1 LNTNEHNLYSTY
13 REVLLEHLFAGAVM
27 RHLWL
32 RDSGRLEMLKPQVD
46 DSGYD
51 LVLEANG
58 IVRHIQ
64 LKASHRGAATPGVN
78 INVTLAEKPSGCVIW
93 LRFDPATLDFG
104 PFLWFGGVPGEKLPN
119 LTSFKVTTH
128 TKANAQGIKTA
139 RPKIRY
145 VPKAKF
151 ESLPS
156 LEDVVTRL
164 FGVTASR
171 PAAAVMTAP
180 NGGEALATIRC

>member
-1 LNTNEHNLYSTY
+1 VSASEHNLYSSY
-13 REVLLEHLFAGAVM
+13 REMLLEHLFAGAVM

-32 RDSGRLEMLKPQVD
+32 RDVGRLEMLRPQVD

-64 LKASHRGAATPGVN
+64 LKASHHGAATAGVN
-78 INVTLAEKPSGCVIW
+78 INVALAEKPSGCVIW
-93 LRFDPATLDFG
+93 LRFDPSTLDFG
-104 PFLWFGGVPGEKLPN
+104 PFLWFGAAPGEKLPE
-119 LTSFKVTTH
+119 LSRFKVTTH
-128 TKANAQGIKTA
+128 AKANAQGIKTA

-145 VPKAKF
+145 VPKANF

-156 LEDVVTRL
+156 LEAVVARL
-164 FGVTASR
+164 FGVTPSR
-171 PAAAVMTAP
+171 SLAA
-180 NGGEALATIRC
+180 NL